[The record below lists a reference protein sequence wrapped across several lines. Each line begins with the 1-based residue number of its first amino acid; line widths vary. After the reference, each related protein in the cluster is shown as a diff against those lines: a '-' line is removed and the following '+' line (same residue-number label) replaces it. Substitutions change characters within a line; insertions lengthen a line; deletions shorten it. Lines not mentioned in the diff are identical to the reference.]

1 MRSNRIIGKRLLPL
15 RSFVKQD
22 RTKMTKETIKE
33 IDVQSVMTKS
43 TLPVGGYS
51 VNPYVGCLHACK
63 YCYASFMKR
72 FTGHTEPWG
81 TFLDVKNWKPI
92 SNPHKYDGQ
101 RIVIGSVTDGYNPYE
116 EVARRT
122 RRLLEELRGCEAEI
136 MICTKSDLVL
146 RDLDLLKQF
155 RKVTVSWSINTLD
168 EQFRADMDHAA
179 SIERRISA
187 MKQVYDAGIR
197 TVCFI
202 SPIFPG
208 ITDVKAIIE
217 RVKDQTDLIWLE
229 NLNLRG
235 QFKGDIMNYIREKH
249 PGLIPLYEEIYNHK
263 RLDYWESL
271 EKEMSAYAAEHAYPY
286 RINDLPYGR
295 FQKGKPVIVNYFYHE
310 KIRLKR

>member
-22 RTKMTKETIKE
+22 CTKMTKETIKE

-155 RKVTVSWSINTLD
+155 RKVTVSWSINGSRSKH
-168 EQFRADMDHAA
+168 RAKNFGHETGLRRRHPDRMFHLSDLSRNHRCQSDHRTRKGPDRPDM
-179 SIERRISA
+179 
-187 MKQVYDAGIR
+187 AGKLESER
-197 TVCFI
+197 TVQGGHHELY
-202 SPIFPG
+202 SRKTPG
-208 ITDVKAIIE
+208 T
-217 RVKDQTDLIWLE
+217 
-229 NLNLRG
+229 
-235 QFKGDIMNYIREKH
+235 H
-249 PGLIPLYEEIYNHK
+249 P
-263 RLDYWESL
+263 
-271 EKEMSAYAAEHAYPY
+271 
-286 RINDLPYGR
+286 
-295 FQKGKPVIVNYFYHE
+295 FV
-310 KIRLKR
+310 

>member
-1 MRSNRIIGKRLLPL
+1 
-15 RSFVKQD
+15 
-22 RTKMTKETIKE
+22 MTKETINE

-92 SNPHKYDGQ
+92 SNPHKYNGQ

-168 EQFRADMDHAA
+168 EQFRADMDHAVN
-179 SIERRISA
+179 IERRISA

-197 TVCFI
+197 TVCFTE
-202 SPIFPG
+202 SP
-208 ITDVKAIIE
+208 
-217 RVKDQTDLIWLE
+217 
-229 NLNLRG
+229 
-235 QFKGDIMNYIREKH
+235 MS
-249 PGLIPLYEEIYNHK
+249 K
-263 RLDYWESL
+263 RS
-271 EKEMSAYAAEHAYPY
+271 SNA
-286 RINDLPYGR
+286 
-295 FQKGKPVIVNYFYHE
+295 
-310 KIRLKR
+310 